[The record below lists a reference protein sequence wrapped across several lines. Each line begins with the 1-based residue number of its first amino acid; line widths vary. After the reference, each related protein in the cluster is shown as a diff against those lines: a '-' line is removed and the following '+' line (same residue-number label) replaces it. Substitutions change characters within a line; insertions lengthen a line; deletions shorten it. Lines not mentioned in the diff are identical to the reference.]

1 MATAEDFLKKAEAR
15 RENNGK
21 KFQPVRRRAWDYL
34 TVDKN
39 ESKNE
44 QETVLSD
51 QEKNRYEN
59 RDNNRNKVGT
69 DIETDIGTNR
79 YDNRDENRNKVGTN
93 IESNI
98 GTENRYNIPRQ
109 NAHLAE
115 KFSSK
120 NPTEHKEPEENKIIQ
135 ILRKT
140 TGYQKEVMQQIT
152 AHIKSLPDNINTID
166 IPIDTLSIR
175 IKTSKDIT
183 RTSIKRLQKKSIL
196 LKEKGERGRLGSTQV
211 TIPNFILKAC
221 LNLFVCP
228 PKSLYEIGN
237 ENRYDNRNDDSVYS
251 SSIYINT
258 TTNTDL
264 PEDWRKINIEPL
276 SDIGFS
282 STQIKQLYT
291 QALNTPEIIQE
302 SINHFA
308 FGLKNNPKFKK
319 YEQPLNVL
327 MGVLRKGGVWIENN
341 YESLQDIAQR
351 QIIEQKKIEMEKRKQ
366 LEEEALKLALEV
378 WKESLSE
385 KELKVITAKD
395 NPKDFMPEDAKL
407 RVHFKEIIWPNVKK
421 DYLVNCHTEE

>member
-1 MATAEDFLKKAEAR
+1 MATVEDILKKAEAR
-15 RENNGK
+15 RKNGK
-21 KFQPVRRRAWDYL
+21 KFQPVKRRAWDCL
-34 TVDKN
+34 NIDKN

-44 QETVLSD
+44 QEAVPIA
-51 QEKNRYEN
+51 QEKNRYEY
-59 RDNNRNKVGT
+59 RDDNRNNVGT

-79 YDNRDENRNKVGTN
+79 YEYEDDNRNNVGTN

-98 GTENRYNIPRQ
+98 GTENRYDIQRQ
-109 NAHLAE
+109 DAHIAE
-115 KFSSK
+115 KFPTK
-120 NPTEHKEPEENKIIQ
+120 KPTELKEPGENKIIQ

-140 TGYQKEVMQQIT
+140 TGYQREVMQQIT
-152 AHIKSLPDNINTID
+152 AHIKSLPDNVNTID
-166 IPIDTLSIR
+166 IPIDTLSTR

-183 RTSIKRLQKKSIL
+183 RTSIKRLQRKSIL

-237 ENRYDNRNDDSVYS
+237 ENRYENRNDDSVYS

-291 QALNTPEIIQE
+291 QALNSPEVIQE

-327 MGVLRKGGVWIENN
+327 MGVLRKGGFWIESN

-351 QIIEQKKIEMEKRKQ
+351 QILEQKKIELERRKQ
-366 LEEEALKLALEV
+366 QEEDALKLALEV

-407 RVHFKEIIWPNVKK
+407 RIHFKEIVWPNVKK
-421 DYLVNCHTEE
+421 DYLIDKSG

>member
-1 MATAEDFLKKAEAR
+1 MATAEDLLKKAEAR
-15 RENNGK
+15 RGNNGK

-34 TVDKN
+34 TVNKN

-44 QETVLSD
+44 QETVLSG

-59 RDNNRNKVGT
+59 RDNNRNNVGT

-79 YDNRDENRNKVGTN
+79 YEYEDNNKNNVGTD

-98 GTENRYNIPRQ
+98 GTENRYNVARQ
-109 NAHLAE
+109 DAHLAE
-115 KFSSK
+115 KFPSK
-120 NPTEHKEPEENKIIQ
+120 KPTEHKEPEENKIIQ

-152 AHIKSLPDNINTID
+152 AHIKSLPGNVNTID

-237 ENRYDNRNDDSVYS
+237 ENRYDNRNDDPVYS
-251 SSIYINT
+251 SSIYINNT
-258 TTNTDL
+258 TTDNKML
-264 PEDWRKINIEPL
+264 PEEWMNIDFEPL
-276 SDIGFS
+276 KKIGFS
-282 STQIKQLYT
+282 FTQITQLYSEGKC
-291 QALNTPEIIQE
+291 LNTPEIIQD
-302 SINHFA
+302 SINRCA
-308 FGLKNNPKFKK
+308 FSLEHNLKYKDHPN
-319 YEQPLNVL
+319 PLNLL
-327 MGVLRKGGVWIENN
+327 MGILRKGQAWVENN
-341 YESLQDIAQR
+341 YQSPQEIAQR
-351 QIIEQKKIEMEKRKQ
+351 ALIELKKAERERKNQ
-366 LEEEALKLALEV
+366 LEKDAFQLGLED
-378 WKESLSE
+378 WQESLSIEELE
-385 KELKVITAKD
+385 KITAKKIGD
-395 NPKDFMPEDAKL
+395 VTPKSVKISQY
-407 RVHFKEIIWPNVKK
+407 FKEHVWSEVKK
-421 DYLVNCHTEE
+421 NYLLG

>member
-44 QETVLSD
+44 QETVHSD
-51 QEKNRYEN
+51 QEKNGYDN

-79 YDNRDENRNKVGTN
+79 DDNRNENRNKVGTN

-120 NPTEHKEPEENKIIQ
+120 NPTESKEPEENKIIQ

-140 TGYQKEVMQQIT
+140 TGYQKEVMKQIT
-152 AHIKSLPDNINTID
+152 AHIKSLPDNVNTLD

-237 ENRYDNRNDDSVYS
+237 ENRYDNRYDDSVYS

-291 QALNTPEIIQE
+291 QALNTPEVIQE

-327 MGVLRKGGVWIENN
+327 MGVLRKGGVWIESN

-351 QIIEQKKIEMEKRKQ
+351 QIIEQKKIEMERRKQ
-366 LEEEALKLALEV
+366 LGEEALKLALEV
-378 WKESLSE
+378 WKESLSVE
-385 KELKVITAKD
+385 ELKVITAKD

-407 RVHFKEIIWPNVKK
+407 RIYFKEIIWPNVKK
-421 DYLVNCHTEE
+421 DYLINCHTEE